1 MTPSLQVVDKLSA
14 ADSMAG
20 LVRDSSQL
28 RMLGVVQSP
37 ARPDRSRSAAGA
49 AIPHGGGRIIQA
61 AVPCPG
67 QLPIQKLEIRVA
79 GCQPQVPEEMGYLK
93 APTHLHINVVAVES
107 QAVSVLRAAAA
118 AAAGQ
123 SVIVINSLDE
133 WEKQSGCSK
142 WVLIHFTARGCGAA
156 WLQFLLTSPKA
167 SRASFSSKSTSPNW
181 HLLLPVTILRLCQ
194 PSCSSKYSRV
204 EGRVQPIRV
213 RLVEWTKRDGTRQP
227 QFQSCLDEGQTGT
240 S

>member
-156 WLQFLLTSPKA
+156 SLSMAPVFADLAKSFPGVVFLKVDVAKLAPIA
-167 SRASFSSKSTSPNW
+167 SRYDIKVVPTFLFLK
-181 HLLLPVTILRLCQ
+181 
-194 PSCSSKYSRV
+194 
-204 EGRVQPIRV
+204 VQQ
-213 RLVEWTKRDGTRQP
+213 G
-227 QFQSCLDEGQTGT
+227 
-240 S
+240 